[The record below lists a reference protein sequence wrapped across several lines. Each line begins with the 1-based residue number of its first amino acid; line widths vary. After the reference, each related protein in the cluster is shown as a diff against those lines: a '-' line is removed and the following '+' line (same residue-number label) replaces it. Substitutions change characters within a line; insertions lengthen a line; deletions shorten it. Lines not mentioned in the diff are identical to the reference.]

1 MNRSVSRPN
10 LFTYAT
16 KELSQDAMICW
27 LIKWSEV
34 QADDECGQALRDL
47 GRAFAGALLGK
58 HHQSLAGNIKRVEIH
73 QQDHGIDVLAR
84 IEDESTE
91 RVLLIEDKTG
101 TSDHSGQL
109 KRYRDAVKNGVTNLG
124 NVSEHWPIYLK
135 TGNQSRADD
144 RRIENET
151 GFKVFRREDF
161 LMLLENYPVSNPIV
175 TDFRKHLQEIEDDFN
190 GFNDWKRDDRANWS
204 WGAWEGFYRR
214 LERKLD
220 DGTRKIGWGY
230 VANRAGGFLG
240 FWWWSP
246 GDAIY
251 LQIEADPGKEAKL
264 CFKVD
269 AEGKTSEEKD
279 DLKWR
284 WHERVLTA
292 GRGQVVKPK
301 RMMIGNW
308 FTVAWW
314 KDDWMAFGEDGKLD
328 IHNTVENLEQATAVL
343 KTAMSSSS

>member
-1 MNRSVSRPN
+1 MNRSVSKPN

-204 WGAWEGFYRR
+204 WGAWEGFIDASKANWIPATDAGSDGVVSTIQQEVFSASGGGHQTAANCTFKSKAAPARR
-214 LERKLD
+214 QNFASRWMLE
-220 DGTRKIGWGY
+220 
-230 VANRAGGFLG
+230 
-240 FWWWSP
+240 
-246 GDAIY
+246 
-251 LQIEADPGKEAKL
+251 
-264 CFKVD
+264 
-269 AEGKTSEEKD
+269 KTTNNK
-279 DLKWR
+279 
-284 WHERVLTA
+284 
-292 GRGQVVKPK
+292 
-301 RMMIGNW
+301 
-308 FTVAWW
+308 
-314 KDDWMAFGEDGKLD
+314 
-328 IHNTVENLEQATAVL
+328 
-343 KTAMSSSS
+343 KT

>member
-161 LMLLENYPVSNPIV
+161 LMLLENYPVSNLIV

-214 LERKLD
+214 LEGELD
-220 DGTRKIGWGY
+220 TSNGRWIGWGR
-230 VANRAGGFLG
+230 VNNPAGGFLG
-240 FWWWSP
+240 FWWWSSDN
-246 GDAIY
+246 GELYI
-251 LQIEADPGKEAKL
+251 QIEGGPGKEAKL

-269 AEGKTSEEKD
+269 AGEDNEQQEN
-279 DLKWR
+279 LKWR
-284 WHERVLTA
+284 WHERVLAA
-292 GRGQVVKPK
+292 GEQQVVKPDVMK
-301 RMMIGNW
+301 RGKTM
-308 FTVAWW
+308 TVAWW
-314 KDDWMAFGEDGKLD
+314 KDDWLAFGKDGKLD
-328 IHNTVENLEQATAVL
+328 ISGTVENLKRSEAVL
-343 KTAMSSSS
+343 KTAISSR